1 MGTPWVAKGPMF
13 LQIVIRSD
21 CADVQT
27 VLNLCFTHMPTCT
40 LCRIPAHFMR
50 KIMFVV
56 FLVIGY
62 YYVLS
67 SCL

>member
-1 MGTPWVAKGPMF
+1 MF
-13 LQIVIRSD
+13 LQIVSRSD

-27 VLNLCFTHMPTCT
+27 DLKLCCIHMQTCT
-40 LCRIPAHFMR
+40 LCWLPAHFMH